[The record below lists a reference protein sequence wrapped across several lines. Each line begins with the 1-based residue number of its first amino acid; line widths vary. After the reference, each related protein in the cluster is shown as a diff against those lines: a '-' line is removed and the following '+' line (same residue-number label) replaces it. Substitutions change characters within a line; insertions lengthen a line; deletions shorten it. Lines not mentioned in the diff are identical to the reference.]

1 VLCLLVTSLVGVL
14 RIGISGFRRTPLVEK
29 GAEHHVEAHLQELA
43 LPVLEDG
50 LYKVA
55 ASQVLDV
62 ANRFSPVL
70 LLGAVVVE
78 EAHNALPAHEDEEKS
93 ERGDRESVVT
103 Q

>member
-1 VLCLLVTSLVGVL
+1 MLCLLVTCLVGVG

-29 GAEHHVEAHLQELA
+29 GGKHHVEAHLQELA
-43 LPVLEDG
+43 LPVLKDG
-50 LYKVA
+50 LYEVA

-62 ANRFSPVL
+62 ANWLPPVL

-78 EAHNALPAHEDEEKS
+78 EAHNALSAHEDEEKS
-93 ERGDRESVVT
+93 EHGDREPVVT